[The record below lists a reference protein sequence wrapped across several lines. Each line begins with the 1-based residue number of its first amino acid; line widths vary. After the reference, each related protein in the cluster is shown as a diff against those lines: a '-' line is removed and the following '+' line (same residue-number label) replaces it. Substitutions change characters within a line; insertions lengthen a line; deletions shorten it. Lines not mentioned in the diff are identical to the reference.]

1 MCLHPDFNTH
11 MFRLCPF
18 GGGGGGGGKKAI
30 TSPPSKTKGV
40 HMPILICLCYLK
52 VSFLKDRVMAE
63 QVAKDSVEAMLQGD
77 VDNIRAELGMKAV
90 YNLKEINLL
99 YM

>member
-1 MCLHPDFNTH
+1 
-11 MFRLCPF
+11 
-18 GGGGGGGGKKAI
+18 
-30 TSPPSKTKGV
+30 
-40 HMPILICLCYLK
+40 MPILICLCYLK

-90 YNLKEINLL
+90 YNLKEINLVVYVKYL
-99 YM
+99 LILILLTMNLVDSRQILADHLLT

>member
-18 GGGGGGGGKKAI
+18 GGGGGGKKAI

-77 VDNIRAELGMKAV
+77 VDNIRAELGMKAF

>member
-1 MCLHPDFNTH
+1 MFASRFQHLCIQALHV
-11 MFRLCPF
+11 F
-18 GGGGGGGGKKAI
+18 GDKKV
-30 TSPPSKTKGV
+30 TTTPPHPKPEGAHKL
-40 HMPILICLCYLK
+40 MLICLCCLK

-90 YNLKEINLL
+90 YNLKEVNLL
-99 YM
+99 YMSSIY